1 VIKKILI
8 FPDLG
13 SNFFRLVGF
22 LWKHANDSIIIIKRN
37 ATNLPVILKW
47 ILIVSCAQGLAGS
60 ATKMS
65 QASLVQIIDVS
76 QFSPPSP
83 DPAGIAYLDFT
94 NTFIVSDS
102 EVNEMSIFT
111 GDNLFEMTPNGF
123 LVNTFTTISFS
134 NEPTGVAF
142 NPINRHVFFSDDDMR
157 EIFEVDP
164 GLDGLYGTSDDIV
177 SSFDTAAFN
186 STDPEGI
193 TFDTREEVLFIVD
206 GQGAK
211 VYRIDPGTDSIFNGI
226 PPVGDDEVASFDVL
240 SLGVRDPEGIAFNT
254 DNGNLF
260 IIGEPIYRVAEVTTG
275 GDLVRMID
283 ITDASTDR
291 PAGLAY
297 APSSVNP
304 TEMNLFITDRGIGN
318 NSNPNE
324 NDGVIFEVTIP
335 LCIEHHC
342 ADLGRTYGGHWP
354 ATDTG
359 YRRIRR
365 LDNSWHENYADL

>member
-1 VIKKILI
+1 MKALETSKRLHHHPHKK
-8 FPDLG
+8 
-13 SNFFRLVGF
+13 NYNNLV
-22 LWKHANDSIIIIKRN
+22 
-37 ATNLPVILKW
+37 VILRW
-47 ILIVSCAQGLAGS
+47 ILIVSLAQGIAGS
-60 ATKMS
+60 AARTS

-83 DPAGIAYLDFT
+83 DPAGIAYLDFI

-102 EVNEMSIFT
+102 EVNEMTFFT
-111 GDNLFEMTPNGF
+111 GGNLFEMTPDGF

-142 NPINRHVFFSDDDMR
+142 NPINRHLFFSDDDMG

-164 GLDGLYGTSDDIV
+164 GLDGLYGTTDDIV
-177 SSFDTAAFN
+177 TSFDTAAFN

-193 TFDTREEVLFIVD
+193 TFDTRDEVLFVVD
-206 GQGAK
+206 GKGSK
-211 VYRIDPGTDSIFNGI
+211 VYRIDPGADRIFNGV
-226 PPVGDDEVASFDVL
+226 PAVGDDEVASFDVL

-260 IIGEPIYRVAEVTTG
+260 IIGEPIYQVAEVTTAG
-275 GDLVRMID
+275 NLVRMID
-283 ITDASTDR
+283 ITDASAHR

-304 TEMNLFITDRGIGN
+304 AEMNLFIADRGIGN
-318 NSNPNE
+318 ESNPNE

-335 LCIEHHC
+335 LCIERHC
-342 ADLGRTYGGHWP
+342 AGLGRTYGGHW
-354 ATDTG
+354 
-359 YRRIRR
+359 
-365 LDNSWHENYADL
+365 LSN